1 MRKKVLCITLVLLM
15 SMMITF
21 PSFADGSVETP
32 LTRAE
37 ITVTFG
43 LKHISGS
50 TYKMWARISNPTQT
64 TVNVILTL
72 YDSTYNPIT
81 SIGTTATY
89 SIISLNKNVSL
100 SSGTYHLRLT
110 YTADGA
116 TYSAE
121 RTYTI

>member
-1 MRKKVLCITLVLLM
+1 
-15 SMMITF
+15 
-21 PSFADGSVETP
+21 
-32 LTRAE
+32 
-37 ITVTFG
+37 
-43 LKHISGS
+43 
-50 TYKMWARISNPTQT
+50 MWARISNPTQT